1 MTRRCLL
8 RRLLPVLLAL
18 LASSSLDAAE
28 VKRGD
33 RGYGWSV
40 FEGREPARFEVE
52 ILGRLTATFP
62 GSDLILARVSGQG
75 LETSGVIAGMSGSP
89 VTVNG
94 ELIGALAYAWAYS
107 KDAICGITPIEA
119 MRAIPAGGGAM
130 PGRPAVPALPP
141 LEEILGAD
149 PAGAWQR
156 WVGQLTPALAT
167 AAGGPTSAGLALSLG
182 GLRPL
187 EPGPVTSWFERQGLF
202 AAAVAGGE
210 ARSGSPATVAVAPP
224 KPGSAVAAMLVS
236 GDLSISAIG
245 TVTEVTGDRLLAFGH
260 PFLGLGP
267 SEIPLAEAEVVTV
280 LPSLARSVK
289 FGNAGR
295 EIGVLVEDRNAGVAA
310 RLGATARTIPFELN
324 IAGEPAPLRFRIAR
338 SDFLAPM
345 LVSMVADQSI
355 AARGRQAGETTFRWT
370 YTLGTPAGE
379 LRFSDLFS
387 GFSARNR
394 LSATLGLLYAWLS
407 FHPAGGLT
415 PESIRLD
422 VAVEFGSQ
430 RGRLVRV
437 DLPRRQV
444 RAGESLRLR
453 AEIQQL
459 GSSIPVVRE
468 LLLDLPADL
477 PPGRAQI
484 LVGDGRSLS
493 TTELAARPADPRHA
507 AEVPAMIARL
517 RPADRLA
524 AILFRRTEGAVV
536 DGTPLPDLPPSVRT
550 LLPAGRSSPRD
561 GGLALF
567 PVAEAGVDLPFELEG
582 TVRLDLDILPP
593 SSALPR

>member
-1 MTRRCLL
+1 MTRRRLL
-8 RRLLPVLLAL
+8 RLLPALLAL
-18 LASSSLDAAE
+18 LASPSLEARE
-28 VKRGD
+28 WKRGD
-33 RGYGWSV
+33 RGFGWSV

-52 ILGRLTATFP
+52 ILGRLSATFP

-89 VTVNG
+89 VYVNG

-107 KDAICGITPIEA
+107 KDAICGITPIES
-119 MRAIPAGGGAM
+119 MRAIPAGGGG
-130 PGRPAVPALPP
+130 PPPRPAVPALPP
-141 LEEILGAD
+141 LGEILGAD
-149 PAGAWQR
+149 PVGAWQR
-156 WVGQLTPALAT
+156 WVGELTPALASG
-167 AAGGPTSAGLALSLG
+167 AGGPTAAGLALSLG
-182 GLRPL
+182 AVPL
-187 EPGPVTSWFERQGLF
+187 EAGPVAAWFERQGIF
-202 AAAVAGGE
+202 AAAMAGGG
-210 ARSGSPATVAVAPP
+210 ATPPPSAPAGAAP

-245 TVTEVTGDRLLAFGH
+245 TVTEVSGDRLLAFGH

-324 IAGEPAPLRFRIAR
+324 IAGEPAPLRFRVAR
-338 SDFLAPM
+338 SEFLAPM

-370 YTLGTPAGE
+370 YTLETPAGT
-379 LRFSDLFS
+379 LRFADVFS

-422 VAVEFGSQ
+422 VAVDFASQ

-453 AEIQQL
+453 AEIQQV
-459 GSSIPVVRE
+459 GSPVPFVRE
-468 LLLDLPADL
+468 LRLDLPADL

-484 LVGDGRSLS
+484 LAGDGRSLS
-493 TTELAARPADPRHA
+493 TTELASRPADPRHA
-507 AEVPAMIARL
+507 ADVPGMVARL

-536 DGTPLPDLPPSVRT
+536 DGTPLPDLPPSVRS
-550 LLPAGRSSPRD
+550 LLPGGRSSPRD
-561 GGLALF
+561 GGLSLVA
-567 PVAEAGVDLPFELEG
+567 VAEAGENLPFELEG